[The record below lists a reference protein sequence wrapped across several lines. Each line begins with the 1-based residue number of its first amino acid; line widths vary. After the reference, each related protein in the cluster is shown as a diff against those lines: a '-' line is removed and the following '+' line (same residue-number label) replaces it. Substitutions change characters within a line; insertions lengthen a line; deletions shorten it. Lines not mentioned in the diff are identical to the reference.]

1 MKIVYKGSLQRT
13 MIIYFLMISLASF
26 LITAE
31 FIYDIHSKELRA
43 QLIQNFGRLSGNLVN
58 PDVVFQPVQALRDK
72 AILMVTLFLIVVFIL
87 LMMFIKNISEPLQHM
102 IEVSKLIAAGD
113 LSQTV
118 NINVN
123 NELHEM
129 GATVNE
135 LTSNLQEIIL
145 LSRDMC
151 AEVDGFTGEISAVL
165 GSQEIDQEKS
175 EALRRKIHHLNSR
188 AKFINDVIVNCKF
201 FGMR

>member
-145 LSRDMC
+145 LSRDMS